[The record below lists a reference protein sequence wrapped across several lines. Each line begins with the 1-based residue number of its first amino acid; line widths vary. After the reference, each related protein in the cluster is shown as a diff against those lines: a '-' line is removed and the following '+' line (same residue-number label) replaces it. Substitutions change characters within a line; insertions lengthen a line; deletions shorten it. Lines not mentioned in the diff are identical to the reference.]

1 MVGTVE
7 GTMDPTAIV
16 ILLVVGAIAGWLASI
31 IVKGGGLGLIGDI
44 IVGLIGAVIGGFL
57 MSTLGI
63 SIGDGLVPVIID
75 AVIGAVILLLLVR
88 LVRRVI

>member
-1 MVGTVE
+1 
-7 GTMDPTAIV
+7 MDPTAIV
-16 ILLVVGAIAGWLASI
+16 IWLVVGAIAGWLASI

-44 IVGLIGAVIGGFL
+44 IVGLIGAVIGGSL
-57 MSTLGI
+57 MSALGI

-75 AVIGAVILLLLVR
+75 AVIGAVILLRVDR